1 VSDIAQD
8 NAFAL
13 LLNMQEAARGGAP
26 GLPEQTQAAPLW
38 SGLGFRLSSLSLLVS
53 LNQIDEVLVRP
64 DVTRVPG
71 TKRWVKG
78 VANVRGTLLTIID
91 LAEYFGKSPVPVDD
105 KARLLVMHIGDF
117 NTGLL
122 VNEVLGLKHFDA
134 EQDRRDIAG
143 LDNAVLMHVQTAFMQ
158 EGTLWGVFDLRSLT
172 ESLTFKHVA
181 A

>member
-1 VSDIAQD
+1 VSDTAQD

-13 LLNMQEAARGGAP
+13 LLAMQEAARKSAP
-26 GLPEQTQAAPLW
+26 GLPEQTHAAPLW
-38 SGLGFRLSSLSLLVS
+38 SGLGFRLSDLSLLVS
-53 LNQIDEVLVRP
+53 LDQIGEVLARP

-78 VANVRGTLLTIID
+78 IANVRGTLLTVVD
-91 LAEYFGKSPVPVDD
+91 LAEYFGKSSVPVDD
-105 KARLLVMHIGDF
+105 TVRLLVMHIGEF
-117 NTGLL
+117 STGLL

-158 EGTLWGVFDLRSLT
+158 DKTLWGVFDLRSLS

>member
-8 NAFAL
+8 SAFAL
-13 LLNMQEAARGGAP
+13 LLRMQAEARAQAP

-38 SGLGFRLSSLSLLVS
+38 SGLGFRLADLSLLVS
-53 LNQIDEVLVRP
+53 LDQIAEVLVRP
-64 DVTRVPG
+64 EVTRVPG

-78 VANVRGTLLTIID
+78 VANVRGSLLTIID
-91 LAEYFGKSPVPVDD
+91 LAEYFGKAPVPMDD
-105 KARLLVMHIGDF
+105 KARLLVMHVGDF
-117 NTGLL
+117 STALV

-134 EQDRRDIAG
+134 ERDRRDIAG
-143 LDNAVLMHVQTAFMQ
+143 LDNAVLMHVQTAYAQ
-158 EGTLWGVFDLRSLT
+158 DDTLWGVFDLRSLT